1 MVASAVA
8 LKHDPAQGSAR
19 GTHRAQAT
27 DWKRVAYLL
36 QLSRALDDIEESK
49 LLPERKVLYQFSARG
64 HDFAQILLGLNLT
77 DPHDGVTVYYRSRPM
92 MLALGVDLEDAA
104 AGPLA
109 RSGSFSDG
117 RDIGVVFNMPGR
129 GGPTVLPS
137 CGGVG
142 AQYTPAA
149 GWAQA
154 IRYRREALG
163 QTDYSRSIAVV
174 LGGDASVATNGFWSA
189 LTMATTQRL
198 PMLFYIEDNGY
209 GISVSSQHQTPGGN
223 IAANLRS
230 FAGLTL
236 LEGDG
241 ADPRD
246 AADLTSRAVELVREE
261 RGPVL
266 LRLTVPRLSGHSGQ
280 DTQAYK
286 SAEVVA
292 RERARDPLGRLHR
305 FLVPGML
312 AESEWTDLA
321 DRARRDVGVA
331 VERALARPQPDASRV
346 TSHVFSEVGADGA
359 PDIQVQGGLAP
370 EGHQFPPSTTVARP
384 EAARINMLT
393 AIRRTLDVELA
404 SNDKMVVFGE
414 DVGPK
419 GGVHGATLGLQEKF
433 GHARVFDTSL
443 SEEGI
448 IGRAVGMAVAGLLPV
463 AEIQFRKY
471 ADPAAEQLNDCGTM
485 RWRTRNRFAAPMV
498 VRMPGGFFKC
508 GDPWHSQ
515 TNEVAWVHGIGWRVA
530 VPSNAEDAVGL
541 LRSSLRGND
550 PTIFFEHRAMLDGA
564 WSRRPYPGDSFVVPF
579 GVARLIRPG
588 TELTVVTWGA
598 MVERCELAAAA
609 SHVQAEVL
617 DLRTL
622 SPWDKT
628 AVLASVNKTRR
639 CLIIHE
645 DNLTAGFGAEI
656 AAVVAQEAFFSL
668 DAPVE
673 RLTMPD
679 IPSPHAPVLLEAA
692 VPSVERITRA
702 IQNLA
707 SL

>member
-1 MVASAVA
+1 MAAPA
-8 LKHDPAQGSAR
+8 LAITPDRNQGK
-19 GTHRAQAT
+19 AT
-27 DWKRVAYLL
+27 APDWKRVAYLL
-36 QLSRALDDIEESK
+36 HLSRALDDIEESK

-117 RDIGVVFNMPGR
+117 RDIGVVFNMPSQ
-129 GGPTVLPS
+129 GGATVLPS

-154 IRYRREALG
+154 IRFRGEDLG
-163 QTDYSRSIAVV
+163 DVAYNRSIAVV

-189 LTMATTQRL
+189 LTIATTQRL
-198 PMLFYIEDNGY
+198 PMLFYVEDNGY

-230 FAGLTL
+230 FSGLTI

-241 ADPRD
+241 ADPRE
-246 AADLTSRAVELVREE
+246 AAELTSKAVNLVREQ
-261 RGPVL
+261 RIPVL

-286 SAEVVA
+286 SPEVVA

-305 FLVPGML
+305 FLVPGVF
-312 AESEWTDLA
+312 AESEWTRLA
-321 DRARRDVGVA
+321 DDARRDVVGA
-331 VERALARPQPDASRV
+331 IERAMARPQPDASKL
-346 TSHVFSEVGADGA
+346 TSHVFSEIAADGS
-359 PDIQVQGGLAP
+359 PVLQTQGGLAP
-370 EGHQFPPSTTVARP
+370 EGHPFPASTRIAHP
-384 EAARINMLT
+384 EATRINMMT

-404 SNDKMVVFGE
+404 LNRKMVVFGE

-419 GGVHGATLGLQEKF
+419 GGVHGATLGLQEKY
-433 GHARVFDTSL
+433 GTERVFDTSL

-448 IGRAVGMAVAGLLPV
+448 IGRAVGMSLAGLLPV

-471 ADPAAEQLNDCGTM
+471 ADPAAEQLNDCGTI
-485 RWRTRNRFAAPMV
+485 RWRTQNRFAAPMV

-515 TNEVAWVHGIGWRVA
+515 TNEVAWVHGIGWHVA

-541 LRSSLRGND
+541 LRSALRGND
-550 PTIFFEHRAMLDGA
+550 PVIFFEHRAMLDGA
-564 WSRRPYPGDSFVVPF
+564 GARRPYPGDDYVIPF
-579 GVARLIRPG
+579 GKARTVRSG
-588 TELTVVTWGA
+588 TELTIVTWGA
-598 MVERCELAAAA
+598 MVERCEQAAA
-609 SHVQAEVL
+609 SSGVDVEIL

-622 SPWDKT
+622 SPWDK
-628 AVLASVNKTRR
+628 AVVLASVEKTRR
-639 CLIIHE
+639 CLIVHE
-645 DNLTAGFGAEI
+645 DNGTAGFGAEI
-656 AAVVAQEAFFSL
+656 AAVLAKEAFFSL
-668 DAPVE
+668 DAPIE

-679 IPSPHAPVLLEAA
+679 IPSPHSPVLLDA
-692 VPSVERITRA
+692 VVPTPERIMRT
-702 IQNLA
+702 IQQLA
-707 SL
+707 SV